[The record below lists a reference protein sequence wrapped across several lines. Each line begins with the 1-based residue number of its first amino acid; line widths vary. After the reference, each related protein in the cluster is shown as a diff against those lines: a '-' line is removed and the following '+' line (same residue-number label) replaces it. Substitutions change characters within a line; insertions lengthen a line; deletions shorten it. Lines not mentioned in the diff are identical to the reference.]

1 MKNRIRSFFAK
12 EGIKSIISSLLCILG
27 GMLVGFLVLLVIALV
42 SEDIPVAHAFKG
54 LRIILSG
61 PFAPLATSG
70 SNINIMRILGNM
82 LFQAAP
88 LLMTGL
94 SVAIAFK
101 TGLFNIGAPG
111 QFLMGAMGA
120 IITAHSI
127 PSTPQTAILVWILS
141 VAVGT
146 VCGMLWG
153 LIPGFFKAILNV
165 NEVIV
170 CIMSN
175 WIAATLVS
183 WVFSANRRF
192 TDSSSGRTMYALKT
206 SVNGV
211 TTPKL
216 GLDQIFKGS
225 DIDIGILIA
234 IAVAIIMY
242 IMMSKTTFGYELKA
256 SGYNKHAAKYAGM
269 NEKRSI
275 MVSMAIAG
283 GLAAM
288 GATLY
293 YLNAGS
299 DFTWD
304 TYNKLPAY
312 GFNGIPVA
320 LLASSN
326 PLGVIF
332 GSVFLRYVDLGGY
345 YLSGMTNY
353 NEYVSDLIVAVI
365 VYFAGFSMLIKMLL
379 SRRKAAKTAK
389 AAAAQAQAQ
398 SAADAQ
404 PAQSQQ
410 PDADTEGKE
419 EKDQ

>member
-175 WIAATLVS
+175 WIAANLVS

-389 AAAAQAQAQ
+389 ATAAQAQAQ

-404 PAQSQQ
+404 PVQSQQ

-419 EKDQ
+419 DKDQ

>member
-1 MKNRIRSFFAK
+1 MKKWIRSFFAK
-12 EGIKSIISSLLCILG
+12 EGIKSVISSLLCILG

-42 SEDIPVAHAFKG
+42 SDDIPVAHAFKG

-127 PSTPQTAILVWILS
+127 PTTPQTAIFVWILS

-146 VCGMLWG
+146 VCGMIWG

-170 CIMSN
+170 CIMTN
-175 WIAATLVS
+175 WIAANIVS
-183 WVFSANRRF
+183 WVFSANRQF

-234 IAVAIIMY
+234 IAVAIIMF
-242 IMMSKTTFGYELKA
+242 IMMSKTIFGYELKA

-275 MVSMAIAG
+275 MLSMAIAG

-293 YLNAGS
+293 YLNAGP

-332 GSVFLRYVDLGGY
+332 SSVFLRYVDLGGY

-353 NEYVSDLIVAVI
+353 NEYVSDMIVAVI

-379 SRRKAAKTAK
+379 SRRKAAKTQEK
-389 AAAAQAQAQ
+389 AQIAEEE
-398 SAADAQ
+398 
-404 PAQSQQ
+404 Q
-410 PDADTEGKE
+410 PDANTEGKE

>member
-1 MKNRIRSFFAK
+1 MKKWIRSFFAK
-12 EGIKSIISSLLCILG
+12 EGIKSVISSLLCILG

-42 SEDIPVAHAFKG
+42 SDDIPVAHAFKG

-127 PSTPQTAILVWILS
+127 PTTPKTAIFVWILS

-146 VCGMLWG
+146 VCGMIWG

-170 CIMSN
+170 CIMTN
-175 WIAATLVS
+175 WIAANIVS
-183 WVFSANRRF
+183 WVFSANRQF

-234 IAVAIIMY
+234 IAVAIMMF
-242 IMMSKTTFGYELKA
+242 IMMSKTIFGYELKA

-275 MVSMAIAG
+275 MLSMAIAG

-293 YLNAGS
+293 YLNAGP

-332 GSVFLRYVDLGGY
+332 SSVFLRYVDLGGY

-353 NEYVSDLIVAVI
+353 NEYVSDMIVAVI

-379 SRRKAAKTAK
+379 SRRKAAKTQEK
-389 AAAAQAQAQ
+389 AQIAEEE
-398 SAADAQ
+398 
-404 PAQSQQ
+404 Q
-410 PDADTEGKE
+410 PDANTEGKE

>member
-1 MKNRIRSFFAK
+1 MKKWIRSFFAK
-12 EGIKSIISSLLCILG
+12 EGIKSVISSLLCILG

-42 SEDIPVAHAFKG
+42 SDDIPVAHAFKG

-127 PSTPQTAILVWILS
+127 PTTPKTAIFVWILS

-146 VCGMLWG
+146 VCGMIWG

-170 CIMSN
+170 CIMTN
-175 WIAATLVS
+175 WIAANIVS
-183 WVFSANRRF
+183 WVFSVNRQF

-234 IAVAIIMY
+234 IAVAIMMF
-242 IMMSKTTFGYELKA
+242 IMMSKTIFGYELKA

-275 MVSMAIAG
+275 MLSMAIAG

-293 YLNAGS
+293 YLNAGP

-332 GSVFLRYVDLGGY
+332 SSVFLRYVDLGGY

-353 NEYVSDLIVAVI
+353 NEYVSDMIVAVI

-379 SRRKAAKTAK
+379 SRRKAAKTQEK
-389 AAAAQAQAQ
+389 AQIAEEK
-398 SAADAQ
+398 
-404 PAQSQQ
+404 Q
-410 PDADTEGKE
+410 PDANTEGKE

>member
-1 MKNRIRSFFAK
+1 MKKWIRSFFAK
-12 EGIKSIISSLLCILG
+12 EGIKSVISSLLCILG

-42 SEDIPVAHAFKG
+42 SDDIPVAHAFKG

-127 PSTPQTAILVWILS
+127 PTTPKTAIFVWILS

-146 VCGMLWG
+146 VCGMIWG

-170 CIMSN
+170 CIMTN
-175 WIAATLVS
+175 WIAANMVS
-183 WVFSANRRF
+183 WVFSANRQF

-234 IAVAIIMY
+234 IAVAIIMF
-242 IMMSKTTFGYELKA
+242 IMMSKTIFGYELKA

-275 MVSMAIAG
+275 MLSMAIAG

-293 YLNAGS
+293 YLNAGP

-332 GSVFLRYVDLGGY
+332 SSVFLRYVDLGGY

-353 NEYVSDLIVAVI
+353 NEYVSDMIVAVI

-379 SRRKAAKTAK
+379 SRRKAAKAQEK
-389 AAAAQAQAQ
+389 AQIAEEE
-398 SAADAQ
+398 
-404 PAQSQQ
+404 Q
-410 PDADTEGKE
+410 PDANTEGKE

>member
-1 MKNRIRSFFAK
+1 MKKWIRSFFAK
-12 EGIKSIISSLLCILG
+12 EGIKSVISSLLCILG

-42 SEDIPVAHAFKG
+42 SDDIPVAHAFKG

-127 PSTPQTAILVWILS
+127 PTTPQTAIFVWILS

-146 VCGMLWG
+146 VCGMIWG

-170 CIMSN
+170 CIMTN
-175 WIAATLVS
+175 WIAANIVS
-183 WVFSANRRF
+183 WVFSANRQF

-234 IAVAIIMY
+234 IAVAIIMF
-242 IMMSKTTFGYELKA
+242 IMMSKTLFGYELKA

-275 MVSMAIAG
+275 MLSMAIAG

-293 YLNAGS
+293 YLNAGP

-332 GSVFLRYVDLGGY
+332 SSVFLRYVDLGGY

-353 NEYVSDLIVAVI
+353 NEYVSDMIVAVI

-379 SRRKAAKTAK
+379 SRRKAAKTQEK
-389 AAAAQAQAQ
+389 AQIAEEE
-398 SAADAQ
+398 
-404 PAQSQQ
+404 Q
-410 PDADTEGKE
+410 PDANTEGKE

>member
-1 MKNRIRSFFAK
+1 MKKWIRSFFAK
-12 EGIKSIISSLLCILG
+12 EGIKSVISSLLCILG

-42 SEDIPVAHAFKG
+42 SDDIPVAHAFKG

-127 PSTPQTAILVWILS
+127 PTTPKTAIFVWILS

-146 VCGMLWG
+146 VCGMIWG

-170 CIMSN
+170 CIMTN
-175 WIAATLVS
+175 WIAANIVS
-183 WVFSANRRF
+183 WVFSANRQF

-234 IAVAIIMY
+234 IAVAIMMF
-242 IMMSKTTFGYELKA
+242 IMMSKTIFGYELKA

-275 MVSMAIAG
+275 MLSMAIAG

-293 YLNAGS
+293 YLNAGP

-332 GSVFLRYVDLGGY
+332 SSVFLRYVDLGGY

-353 NEYVSDLIVAVI
+353 NEYVSDMIVAVI

-379 SRRKAAKTAK
+379 SRRKAAKTQEK
-389 AAAAQAQAQ
+389 AQIAEE
-398 SAADAQ
+398 
-404 PAQSQQ
+404 QQ
-410 PDADTEGKE
+410 PDANTEGKE

>member
-1 MKNRIRSFFAK
+1 MKKWIRSFFAK
-12 EGIKSIISSLLCILG
+12 EGIKSVISSLLCILG

-42 SEDIPVAHAFKG
+42 SDDIPVAHAFKG

-127 PSTPQTAILVWILS
+127 PTTPKTAIFVWILS

-146 VCGMLWG
+146 VCGMIWG

-170 CIMSN
+170 CIMTN
-175 WIAATLVS
+175 WIAANLVS
-183 WVFSANRRF
+183 WVFSANRQF

-234 IAVAIIMY
+234 IAVAIIMF
-242 IMMSKTTFGYELKA
+242 IMMSKTIFGYELKA

-275 MVSMAIAG
+275 MLSMAIAG

-293 YLNAGS
+293 YLNAGP

-332 GSVFLRYVDLGGY
+332 SSVFLRYVDLGGY

-353 NEYVSDLIVAVI
+353 NEYVSDMIVAVI

-379 SRRKAAKTAK
+379 SRRKAAKTQEK
-389 AAAAQAQAQ
+389 AQIAEE
-398 SAADAQ
+398 
-404 PAQSQQ
+404 QQ
-410 PDADTEGKE
+410 PDANTEGKE

>member
-1 MKNRIRSFFAK
+1 MKKWIRSFLAK
-12 EGIKSIISSLLCILG
+12 EGIKSVISSLLCILG

-42 SEDIPVAHAFKG
+42 SDDIPVAHAFKG

-88 LLMTGL
+88 LMMTGL

-127 PSTPQTAILVWILS
+127 PTTPKTAIFVWILS

-146 VCGMLWG
+146 VCGMIWG

-170 CIMSN
+170 CIMTN
-175 WIAATLVS
+175 WIAANMVS
-183 WVFSANRRF
+183 WVFSANRQF

-234 IAVAIIMY
+234 IAVAIIMF
-242 IMMSKTTFGYELKA
+242 IMMSKTIFGYELKA

-275 MVSMAIAG
+275 MLSMAIAG

-293 YLNAGS
+293 YLNAGP

-332 GSVFLRYVDLGGY
+332 SSVFLRYVDLGGY

-353 NEYVSDLIVAVI
+353 NEYVSDMIVAVI

-379 SRRKAAKTAK
+379 SRRKAAKAQEK
-389 AAAAQAQAQ
+389 AQIAEEE
-398 SAADAQ
+398 
-404 PAQSQQ
+404 Q
-410 PDADTEGKE
+410 PDANTEGKE

>member
-1 MKNRIRSFFAK
+1 
-12 EGIKSIISSLLCILG
+12 
-27 GMLVGFLVLLVIALV
+27 
-42 SEDIPVAHAFKG
+42 
-54 LRIILSG
+54 
-61 PFAPLATSG
+61 
-70 SNINIMRILGNM
+70 MRILGNM

-127 PSTPQTAILVWILS
+127 PTTPKTAIFVWILS

-146 VCGMLWG
+146 VCGMIWG

-170 CIMSN
+170 CIMTN
-175 WIAATLVS
+175 WIAANMVS
-183 WVFSANRRF
+183 WVFSANRQF

-234 IAVAIIMY
+234 IAVAIIMF
-242 IMMSKTTFGYELKA
+242 IMMSKTIFGYELKA

-275 MVSMAIAG
+275 MLSMAIAG

-293 YLNAGS
+293 YLNAGP

-332 GSVFLRYVDLGGY
+332 SSVFLRYVDLGGY

-353 NEYVSDLIVAVI
+353 NEYVSDMIVAVI

-379 SRRKAAKTAK
+379 SRRKAAKTQEK
-389 AAAAQAQAQ
+389 AQIAEEE
-398 SAADAQ
+398 Q
-404 PAQSQQ
+404 PN
-410 PDADTEGKE
+410 TNTEEKEGK
-419 EKDQ
+419 DQ

>member
-1 MKNRIRSFFAK
+1 MKKWIRSFFAK
-12 EGIKSIISSLLCILG
+12 EGIKSVISSLLCILG

-42 SEDIPVAHAFKG
+42 SDDIPVAHAFKG

-127 PSTPQTAILVWILS
+127 PTTPKTAIFVWILS

-146 VCGMLWG
+146 VCGMIWG

-170 CIMSN
+170 CIMTN
-175 WIAATLVS
+175 WIAANIVS
-183 WVFSANRRF
+183 WVFSANRQF

-234 IAVAIIMY
+234 IAVAIIMF
-242 IMMSKTTFGYELKA
+242 IMMSKTIFGYELKA

-275 MVSMAIAG
+275 MLSMAIAG

-293 YLNAGS
+293 YLNAGP

-332 GSVFLRYVDLGGY
+332 SSVFLRYVDLGGY

-353 NEYVSDLIVAVI
+353 NEYVSDMIVAVI

-379 SRRKAAKTAK
+379 SRRKAAKTQEK
-389 AAAAQAQAQ
+389 AQIAEEE
-398 SAADAQ
+398 
-404 PAQSQQ
+404 Q
-410 PDADTEGKE
+410 PDANTEGKE

>member
-1 MKNRIRSFFAK
+1 MKKWIRSFLAK
-12 EGIKSIISSLLCILG
+12 EGIKSVISSLLCILG

-42 SEDIPVAHAFKG
+42 SDDIPVAHAFKG

-127 PSTPQTAILVWILS
+127 PTTPKTAIFVWILS

-146 VCGMLWG
+146 VCGMIWG

-170 CIMSN
+170 CIMTN
-175 WIAATLVS
+175 WIAANMVS
-183 WVFSANRRF
+183 WVFSANRQF

-234 IAVAIIMY
+234 IAVAIIMF
-242 IMMSKTTFGYELKA
+242 IMMSKTIFGYELKA

-275 MVSMAIAG
+275 MLSMAIAG

-293 YLNAGS
+293 YLNAGP

-332 GSVFLRYVDLGGY
+332 SSVFLRYVDLGGY

-353 NEYVSDLIVAVI
+353 NEYVSDMIVAVI

-379 SRRKAAKTAK
+379 SRRKAAKTQEK
-389 AAAAQAQAQ
+389 AQITEEE
-398 SAADAQ
+398 
-404 PAQSQQ
+404 Q
-410 PDADTEGKE
+410 PDANTEGKE

>member
-1 MKNRIRSFFAK
+1 MKKWIRSFFAK
-12 EGIKSIISSLLCILG
+12 EGIKSVISSLLCILG

-42 SEDIPVAHAFKG
+42 SDDIPVAHAFKG

-127 PSTPQTAILVWILS
+127 PTTPKTAIFVWILS

-146 VCGMLWG
+146 VCGMIWG

-170 CIMSN
+170 CIMTN
-175 WIAATLVS
+175 WIAANIVS
-183 WVFSANRRF
+183 WVFSANRQF

-225 DIDIGILIA
+225 DIDMGILIA
-234 IAVAIIMY
+234 IAVAIIMF
-242 IMMSKTTFGYELKA
+242 IMMSKTIFGYELKA

-275 MVSMAIAG
+275 MLSMAIAG

-293 YLNAGS
+293 YLNAGP

-332 GSVFLRYVDLGGY
+332 SSVFLRYVDLGGY

-353 NEYVSDLIVAVI
+353 NEYVSDMIVAVI

-379 SRRKAAKTAK
+379 SRRKAAKTQEK
-389 AAAAQAQAQ
+389 AQIAEEK
-398 SAADAQ
+398 
-404 PAQSQQ
+404 Q
-410 PDADTEGKE
+410 PDANTEGKE

>member
-1 MKNRIRSFFAK
+1 MKKWIRSFFAK
-12 EGIKSIISSLLCILG
+12 EGIKSVISSLLCILG

-42 SEDIPVAHAFKG
+42 SDDIPVAHAFKG

-127 PSTPQTAILVWILS
+127 PTTPKTAIFVWILS

-146 VCGMLWG
+146 VCGMIWG

-170 CIMSN
+170 CIMTN
-175 WIAATLVS
+175 WIAANMVS
-183 WVFSANRRF
+183 WVFSANRQF

-234 IAVAIIMY
+234 IAVAIIMF
-242 IMMSKTTFGYELKA
+242 IMMSKTIFGYELKA

-275 MVSMAIAG
+275 MLSMAIAG

-293 YLNAGS
+293 YLNAGP

-332 GSVFLRYVDLGGY
+332 SSVFLRYVDLGGY

-353 NEYVSDLIVAVI
+353 NEYVSDMIVAVI

-379 SRRKAAKTAK
+379 SRRKAAKTQEK
-389 AAAAQAQAQ
+389 AQIAEEE
-398 SAADAQ
+398 
-404 PAQSQQ
+404 Q
-410 PDADTEGKE
+410 PDANTEGKE

>member
-1 MKNRIRSFFAK
+1 MKKWIRSFFAK
-12 EGIKSIISSLLCILG
+12 EGIKSVISSLLCILG

-42 SEDIPVAHAFKG
+42 SDDIPVAHAFKG

-127 PSTPQTAILVWILS
+127 PATPKTAIFVWILS

-146 VCGMLWG
+146 VCGMIWG

-170 CIMSN
+170 CIMTN
-175 WIAATLVS
+175 WIAANMVS
-183 WVFSANRRF
+183 WVFSANRQF

-234 IAVAIIMY
+234 IAVAIIMF
-242 IMMSKTTFGYELKA
+242 IMMSKTIFGYELKA

-275 MVSMAIAG
+275 MLSMAIAG

-293 YLNAGS
+293 YLNAGP

-332 GSVFLRYVDLGGY
+332 SSVFLRYVDLGGY

-353 NEYVSDLIVAVI
+353 NEYVSDMIVAVI

-379 SRRKAAKTAK
+379 SRRKAAKTQEK
-389 AAAAQAQAQ
+389 AQIAEEA
-398 SAADAQ
+398 
-404 PAQSQQ
+404 Q
-410 PDADTEGKE
+410 PDANTEGKE

>member
-1 MKNRIRSFFAK
+1 W
-12 EGIKSIISSLLCILG
+12 LLALIA
-27 GMLVGFLVLLVIALV
+27 GML
-42 SEDIPVAHAFKG
+42 
-54 LRIILSG
+54 
-61 PFAPLATSG
+61 
-70 SNINIMRILGNM
+70 
-82 LFQAAP
+82 
-88 LLMTGL
+88 
-94 SVAIAFK
+94 
-101 TGLFNIGAPG
+101 
-111 QFLMGAMGA
+111 
-120 IITAHSI
+120 
-127 PSTPQTAILVWILS
+127 
-141 VAVGT
+141 
-146 VCGMLWG
+146 CGMVWG
-153 LIPGFFKAILNV
+153 LIPGLFKAFLNV

-170 CIMSN
+170 CIMTN
-175 WIAATLVS
+175 WIAANLVS
-183 WVFSANRRF
+183 WVFSANRQF

-234 IAVAIIMY
+234 IAVAIIMF
-242 IMMSKTTFGYELKA
+242 IMMSKTIFGYELKA

-275 MVSMAIAG
+275 MLSMAIAG

-293 YLNAGS
+293 YLNAGP

-332 GSVFLRYVDLGGY
+332 SSVFLRYVDLGGY

-353 NEYVSDLIVAVI
+353 NEYVSDMIVAVI

-379 SRRKAAKTAK
+379 SRRKAAKAQEK
-389 AAAAQAQAQ
+389 AQIAEEE
-398 SAADAQ
+398 Q
-404 PAQSQQ
+404 PN
-410 PDADTEGKE
+410 TNTEEKEGK
-419 EKDQ
+419 DQ

>member
-1 MKNRIRSFFAK
+1 MKKWIRSFLAK
-12 EGIKSIISSLLCILG
+12 EGIKSVISSLLCILG

-42 SEDIPVAHAFKG
+42 SDDIPVAHAFKG

-127 PSTPQTAILVWILS
+127 PTTPKTAIFVWILS

-146 VCGMLWG
+146 VCGMIWG

-170 CIMSN
+170 CIMTN
-175 WIAATLVS
+175 WIAANMVS
-183 WVFSANRRF
+183 WVFSANRQF

-234 IAVAIIMY
+234 IAVAIIMF
-242 IMMSKTTFGYELKA
+242 IMMSKTIFGYELKA

-275 MVSMAIAG
+275 MLSMAIAG

-293 YLNAGS
+293 YLNAGP

-332 GSVFLRYVDLGGY
+332 SSVFLRYVDLGGY

-353 NEYVSDLIVAVI
+353 NEYVSDMIVAVI

-379 SRRKAAKTAK
+379 SRRKAAKTQEK
-389 AAAAQAQAQ
+389 AQIAEEK
-398 SAADAQ
+398 
-404 PAQSQQ
+404 Q
-410 PDADTEGKE
+410 PDANTEGKE

>member
-1 MKNRIRSFFAK
+1 MKKWIRSFFAK
-12 EGIKSIISSLLCILG
+12 EGTKSVISSLLCILG
-27 GMLVGFLVLLVIALV
+27 GILVGFIVLLVIAFV
-42 SEDIPVAHAFKG
+42 SEDIPVSHAFKG
-54 LRIILSG
+54 LGIILSG
-61 PFAPLATSG
+61 PFAGPGA
-70 SNINIMRILGNM
+70 NIMRILGNM
-82 LFQAAP
+82 LFQTAP

-127 PSTPQTAILVWILS
+127 PTTPQTAILVWVLAL
-141 VAVGT
+141 AVGT
-146 VCGMLWG
+146 ICGMLWG
-153 LIPGFFKAILNV
+153 LIPGLFKALLNV

-170 CIMSN
+170 CIMTN
-175 WIAATLVS
+175 WIAANVVS
-183 WVFSANRRF
+183 WVFSANRQF
-192 TDSSSGRTMYALKT
+192 TDSNSGRTMYAIKT
-206 SVNGV
+206 AVNGV

-225 DIDIGILIA
+225 DIDIGIFIA
-234 IAVAIIMY
+234 IAVAIVMY
-242 IMMSKTTFGYELKA
+242 IVMNKTTFGYELKA

-269 NEKRSI
+269 NEKRNI
-275 MVSMAIAG
+275 MLSMAIAG

-288 GATLY
+288 GAALY
-293 YLNAGS
+293 YLNEGP

-304 TYNKLPAY
+304 TYSKLPAY

-332 GSVFLRYVDLGGY
+332 SSVFLRYIDWGGY
-345 YLSGMTNY
+345 YLSGMTGY

-365 VYFAGFSMLIKMLL
+365 IYFAGFSMLIKMLL
-379 SRRKAAKTAK
+379 SKRRVVKAAKSADK
-389 AAAAQAQAQ
+389 AQTETPATDGQDTPQ
-398 SAADAQ
+398 S
-404 PAQSQQ
+404 
-410 PDADTEGKE
+410 DADTTGKE
-419 EKDQ
+419 EDNQ

>member
-1 MKNRIRSFFAK
+1 MKKWIRSFFAK
-12 EGIKSIISSLLCILG
+12 EGIKSVISSLLCILG

-42 SEDIPVAHAFKG
+42 SDDIPVAHAFKG

-127 PSTPQTAILVWILS
+127 PTTPKTAIFVWILS

-146 VCGMLWG
+146 VCGMIWG

-170 CIMSN
+170 CIMTN
-175 WIAATLVS
+175 WIAANIVS
-183 WVFSANRRF
+183 WVFSANRQF

-234 IAVAIIMY
+234 IAVAIIMF
-242 IMMSKTTFGYELKA
+242 IMMSKTIFGYELKA

-275 MVSMAIAG
+275 MLSMAIAG

-293 YLNAGS
+293 YLNAGP

-332 GSVFLRYVDLGGY
+332 SSVFLRYVDLGGY

-353 NEYVSDLIVAVI
+353 NEYVSDMIVAVI

-379 SRRKAAKTAK
+379 SRRKAAKATK
-389 AAAAQAQAQ
+389 AQEKVQIAEEE
-398 SAADAQ
+398 
-404 PAQSQQ
+404 Q
-410 PDADTEGKE
+410 PDANTEGKE

>member
-1 MKNRIRSFFAK
+1 MKKWIRSFFAK
-12 EGIKSIISSLLCILG
+12 EGIKSVISSLLCILG

-42 SEDIPVAHAFKG
+42 SDDIPVAHAFKG

-127 PSTPQTAILVWILS
+127 PTTPKTAIFVWILS

-146 VCGMLWG
+146 VCGMIWG

-170 CIMSN
+170 CIMTN
-175 WIAATLVS
+175 WIAANIVS
-183 WVFSANRRF
+183 WVFSANRQF

-234 IAVAIIMY
+234 IAVAIIMF
-242 IMMSKTTFGYELKA
+242 IMMSKTIFGYELKA

-275 MVSMAIAG
+275 MLSMAIAG

-293 YLNAGS
+293 YLNAGP

-332 GSVFLRYVDLGGY
+332 SSVFLRYVDLGGY

-353 NEYVSDLIVAVI
+353 NEYVSDMIVAVI

-379 SRRKAAKTAK
+379 SRRKAAKTQEK
-389 AAAAQAQAQ
+389 AQIAEEK
-398 SAADAQ
+398 
-404 PAQSQQ
+404 Q
-410 PDADTEGKE
+410 PDANTEGKE

>member
-1 MKNRIRSFFAK
+1 MKKWIRSFLAK
-12 EGIKSIISSLLCILG
+12 EGIKSVISSLLCILG

-42 SEDIPVAHAFKG
+42 SDDIPVAHAFKG

-127 PSTPQTAILVWILS
+127 PTTPKTAIFVWILS

-146 VCGMLWG
+146 VCGMIWG

-170 CIMSN
+170 CIMTN
-175 WIAATLVS
+175 WIAANMVS
-183 WVFSANRRF
+183 WVFSANRQF

-234 IAVAIIMY
+234 IAVAIIMF
-242 IMMSKTTFGYELKA
+242 IMMSKTIFGYELKA

-275 MVSMAIAG
+275 MLSMAIAG

-293 YLNAGS
+293 YLNAGP

-332 GSVFLRYVDLGGY
+332 SSVFLRYVDLGGY

-353 NEYVSDLIVAVI
+353 NEYVSDMIVAVI

-379 SRRKAAKTAK
+379 SRRKAAKTQEK
-389 AAAAQAQAQ
+389 AQIAEEE
-398 SAADAQ
+398 
-404 PAQSQQ
+404 Q
-410 PDADTEGKE
+410 PDANTEGKE

>member
-1 MKNRIRSFFAK
+1 MKKWIRSFFAK
-12 EGIKSIISSLLCILG
+12 EGIKSVISSLLCILG

-42 SEDIPVAHAFKG
+42 SDDIPVAHAFKG

-127 PSTPQTAILVWILS
+127 PTTPKTAIFVWILS

-146 VCGMLWG
+146 VCGMIWG

-170 CIMSN
+170 CIMTN
-175 WIAATLVS
+175 WIAANIVS
-183 WVFSANRRF
+183 WVFSANRQF

-234 IAVAIIMY
+234 IAVAIIMF
-242 IMMSKTTFGYELKA
+242 IMMSKTIFGYELKA

-275 MVSMAIAG
+275 MLSMAIAG

-293 YLNAGS
+293 YLNAGP

-332 GSVFLRYVDLGGY
+332 SSVFLRYVDLGGY

-353 NEYVSDLIVAVI
+353 NEYVSDMIVAVI

-379 SRRKAAKTAK
+379 SRRKAAKTQEK
-389 AAAAQAQAQ
+389 AQIAEE
-398 SAADAQ
+398 
-404 PAQSQQ
+404 QQ
-410 PDADTEGKE
+410 PDANTEGKE

>member
-1 MKNRIRSFFAK
+1 MKKRIRSLFAK
-12 EGIKSIISSLLCILG
+12 EGIKSIVSSLLCILG

-42 SEDIPVAHAFKG
+42 SDDIPVSHAFKG
-54 LRIILSG
+54 LGIILSG

-127 PSTPQTAILVWILS
+127 PTTPQTAIFVWILA

-146 VCGMLWG
+146 VCGMIWG

-170 CIMSN
+170 CIMTN
-175 WIAATLVS
+175 WIAANLVS
-183 WVFSANRRF
+183 WVFSANRQF

-234 IAVAIIMY
+234 IAVAIVMF
-242 IMMSKTTFGYELKA
+242 IMMSKTIFGYELKA

-275 MVSMAIAG
+275 MLSMAIAG

-293 YLNAGS
+293 YLNAGP

-332 GSVFLRYVDLGGY
+332 SSVFLRYVDLGGY

-353 NEYVSDLIVAVI
+353 NEYVSDMIVAVI

-379 SRRKAAKTAK
+379 SRRKASKTK
-389 AAAAQAQAQ
+389 AQEKVQI
-398 SAADAQ
+398 AADTQ
-404 PAQSQQ
+404 R
-410 PDADTEGKE
+410 PDDDTKEKEGK
-419 EKDQ
+419 DQ

>member
-1 MKNRIRSFFAK
+1 MKKWIRSFFAK
-12 EGIKSIISSLLCILG
+12 EGIKSVISSLLCILG

-42 SEDIPVAHAFKG
+42 SDDIPVAHAFKG

-127 PSTPQTAILVWILS
+127 PTTPKTAIFVWILS

-146 VCGMLWG
+146 VCGMIWG

-170 CIMSN
+170 CIMTN
-175 WIAATLVS
+175 WIAANLVS
-183 WVFSANRRF
+183 WVFSANRQF

-234 IAVAIIMY
+234 IAVAIIMF
-242 IMMSKTTFGYELKA
+242 IMMSKTIFGYELKA

-275 MVSMAIAG
+275 MLSMAIAG

-293 YLNAGS
+293 YLNAGP

-332 GSVFLRYVDLGGY
+332 SSVFLRYVDLGGY

-353 NEYVSDLIVAVI
+353 NEYVSDMIVAVI

-379 SRRKAAKTAK
+379 SRRKAAKAQEK
-389 AAAAQAQAQ
+389 AQIAEEE
-398 SAADAQ
+398 
-404 PAQSQQ
+404 Q
-410 PDADTEGKE
+410 PDANTEGKE

>member
-175 WIAATLVS
+175 WIAANLVS
-183 WVFSANRRF
+183 WVFSANRQF

-389 AAAAQAQAQ
+389 ATAAQAQAQ

-419 EKDQ
+419 DKDQ

>member
-1 MKNRIRSFFAK
+1 MKKWIRSFFAK
-12 EGIKSIISSLLCILG
+12 EGIKSVISSLLCILG

-42 SEDIPVAHAFKG
+42 SDDIPVAHAFKG

-127 PSTPQTAILVWILS
+127 PTTPQTAIFVWILA

-146 VCGMLWG
+146 VCGMIWG

-170 CIMSN
+170 CIMTN
-175 WIAATLVS
+175 WIAANLVS
-183 WVFSANRRF
+183 WVFSANRQF

-234 IAVAIIMY
+234 IAVAIIMF
-242 IMMSKTTFGYELKA
+242 IMMSKTIFGYELKA

-275 MVSMAIAG
+275 MLSMAIAG

-293 YLNAGS
+293 YLNAGP

-332 GSVFLRYVDLGGY
+332 SSVFLRYVDLGGY

-353 NEYVSDLIVAVI
+353 NEYVSDMIVAVI

-379 SRRKAAKTAK
+379 SRRKAAKAAK
-389 AAAAQAQAQ
+389 AQEKAQIAEEE
-398 SAADAQ
+398 Q
-404 PAQSQQ
+404 PN
-410 PDADTEGKE
+410 TNTEEKEGK
-419 EKDQ
+419 DQ

>member
-1 MKNRIRSFFAK
+1 MKKWIRSFFAK
-12 EGIKSIISSLLCILG
+12 EGIKSVISSLLCILG

-42 SEDIPVAHAFKG
+42 SDDIPVAHAFKG

-127 PSTPQTAILVWILS
+127 PATPKTAIFVWILS

-146 VCGMLWG
+146 VCGMIWG

-170 CIMSN
+170 CIMTN
-175 WIAATLVS
+175 WIAANMVS
-183 WVFSANRRF
+183 WVFSANRQF

-234 IAVAIIMY
+234 IAVAIIMF
-242 IMMSKTTFGYELKA
+242 IMMSKTIFGYELKA

-275 MVSMAIAG
+275 MLSMAIAG

-293 YLNAGS
+293 YLNAGP

-332 GSVFLRYVDLGGY
+332 SSVFLRYVDLGGY

-353 NEYVSDLIVAVI
+353 NEYVSDMIVAVI

-379 SRRKAAKTAK
+379 SRRKAAKTQEK
-389 AAAAQAQAQ
+389 AQIAEEE
-398 SAADAQ
+398 
-404 PAQSQQ
+404 Q
-410 PDADTEGKE
+410 PDANTEGKE